1 MATLHDWLARHADD
15 LDQSEA
21 LADELMPALAAH
33 GCFRAGVPSELG
45 GAGGD
50 VRDAILGIADVAR
63 HSVTAAF
70 VYWGQRS
77 FIEYLL
83 QSPNA
88 AMRERL
94 LPQLLD
100 GSLAGATG
108 LSNAMKFLSGMEP
121 LQINATP
128 DGDGWTLD
136 GKLAWVTNLRP
147 QRFVVAAAVAP
158 VNGAP
163 PAVVAFASDAAGV
176 QRSGNLQLIALRG
189 SHTAAIRIEQV
200 AAGADNIISAAAPE
214 WLPRVRPAFL
224 GMQCGMSIGLAQ
236 ASLEQAERVAAK
248 ARGGQLVDSIADA
261 RQSLADLTQQLLEG
275 VADGRFVAAAPALF
289 RLRIALAE
297 LVQQALSLEL
307 QAKGGHAYLEQ
318 EQDGFARRWRESA
331 FIPVITPS
339 ITQLQAALAKHAAPA
354 A

>member
-1 MATLHDWLARHADD
+1 
-15 LDQSEA
+15 
-21 LADELMPALAAH
+21 
-33 GCFRAGVPSELG
+33 
-45 GAGGD
+45 
-50 VRDAILGIADVAR
+50 
-63 HSVTAAF
+63 
-70 VYWGQRS
+70 
-77 FIEYLL
+77 
-83 QSPNA
+83 
-88 AMRERL
+88 
-94 LPQLLD
+94 
-100 GSLAGATG
+100 
-108 LSNAMKFLSGMEP
+108 MEP

-128 DGDGWTLD
+128 AGDGWTLD

-147 QRFVVAAAVAP
+147 QRFVAAAAVAP

-163 PAVVAFASDAAGV
+163 PAVVAFASDASGV
-176 QRSGNLQLIALRG
+176 QRSANLQLIALRG
-189 SHTAAIRIEQV
+189 SHTAAIRLEQV

-224 GMQCGMSIGLAQ
+224 GMQCGMSIGLTQ
-236 ASLEQAERVAAK
+236 ASLESAARVAGN
-248 ARGGQLVDSIADA
+248 ARGGQVVDSIAA
-261 RQSLADLTQQLLEG
+261 AQHTLAELTRQLLEG

>member
-1 MATLHDWLARHADD
+1 MATLHEWLARHADE
-15 LDQSEA
+15 LDQSET
-21 LADELMPALAAH
+21 LADDVMPALAAH
-33 GCFRAGVPSELG
+33 GCFRAGVPSGLG
-45 GAGGD
+45 GDGGD

-128 DGDGWTLD
+128 ARDGWTLD

-163 PAVVAFASDAAGV
+163 PAVVAFASDASGV
-176 QRSGNLQLIALRG
+176 QRSDNLQLIALRG

-248 ARGGQLVDSIADA
+248 ARGGQLVDSIATA
-261 RQSLADLTQQLLEG
+261 RQSLADLTRQLLEG

-339 ITQLQAALAKHAAPA
+339 ITQLQAALAKHAAHA